1 MIKGMGRAL
10 NFAWKWRGGATGI
23 REDELEVQREDR
35 PVPATLFTPN
45 YARSPLPGWVVL
57 HGLTRPGRHHPN
69 LLRFA
74 KALAGS
80 GAAVLIPEIPEW
92 RELHLAPEEAG
103 ATIQAAVLQL
113 SGMEGILPGH
123 VGLMGFSM
131 GVSHVLYSATDPALK
146 GSLRGIAGFGGFGD
160 MERTIRF
167 LFRGEH
173 EWEGT
178 TRELDPDPYGRW
190 VVAGN
195 YLPRLEGY
203 ETAADVAEC
212 LLQLARAA
220 GDLQIGAWEACYD
233 SMKDDLLRSIH
244 PSRRDL
250 FRALAPAS
258 GHRPPVE
265 ITEHLAPLL
274 AQAAYD
280 DSPSARPVSFLG
292 EIPVPV
298 RLVHGRGDRLIP
310 FTESLRIAEAFPAD
324 SDVRVYL
331 TGLFSHS
338 QAEKGGGTGAGEPGV
353 EEQLNF
359 VRILADILTLV

>member
-10 NFAWKWRGGATGI
+10 RFAWNWRGGATGI
-23 REDELEVQREDR
+23 REYELEVRREDR
-35 PVPATLFTPN
+35 LVPATLFKPDRTQ
-45 YARSPLPGWVVL
+45 RPLPGWVVL

-69 LLRFA
+69 LLRFT

-92 RELHLAPEEAG
+92 RELHLAPEEAA
-103 ATIQAAVLQL
+103 ATIRSAVLHLGDLDGVL
-113 SGMEGILPGH
+113 SNHLGI
-123 VGLMGFSM
+123 MGFSM
-131 GVSHVLYSATDPALK
+131 GVPQVLYAATDPALK
-146 GSLRGIAGFGGFGD
+146 GRLRGIAGFGGFGD

-167 LFRGEH
+167 LFNGEH

-178 TRELDPDPYGRW
+178 ARSLDPDPYGRW

-195 YLPRLEGY
+195 YLPELEGY
-203 ETAADVAEC
+203 EDSGDVAQA
-212 LLQLARAA
+212 LLDLARAA
-220 GDLQIGAWEACYD
+220 GDLQVGAWEASLD
-233 SMKDDLLRSIH
+233 SLKEDLLEGIH
-244 PSRRDL
+244 FSRHNL
-250 FRALAPAS
+250 FRALAPTS
-258 GHRPPVE
+258 GELPPAE
-265 ITEHLAPLL
+265 ITDRLTPLL
-274 AQAAYD
+274 AGAAHK
-280 DSPSARPVSFLG
+280 DSPTAMPMSFVK

-310 FTESLRIAEAFPAD
+310 YTESLRIVESFPAD
-324 SDVRVYL
+324 SDVRVHL

-338 QAEKGGGTGAGEPGV
+338 QAEKGGGAGAGGPGV

>member
-1 MIKGMGRAL
+1 MFRGMGRAL

-23 REDELEVQREDR
+23 REDELEVQRGDR
-35 PVPATLFTPN
+35 PVPATLFMPN
-45 YARSPLPGWVVL
+45 YTRVPLPGWVVL

-92 RELHLAPEEAG
+92 RELHLAPEEAA
-103 ATIQAAVLQL
+103 ATIRAAVLHLGDLDGVL
-113 SGMEGILPGH
+113 SSHL
-123 VGLMGFSM
+123 GLMGFSM
-131 GVSHVLYSATDPALK
+131 GVPQVLYSGIDPALA
-146 GSLRGIAGFGGFGD
+146 GRLRGIVGFGGFGD

-178 TRELDPDPYGRW
+178 TRTLDPDPYGRW

-195 YLPRLEGY
+195 YLPQLEGY
-203 ETAADVAEC
+203 GDSGDVAQA
-212 LLQLARAA
+212 LLDLARAA
-220 GDLQIGAWEACYD
+220 GDLQVGAWEARFD
-233 SMKDDLLRSIH
+233 SLKEELLKGIH
-244 PSRRDL
+244 SSRRDL

-258 GHRPPVE
+258 GLRPPVE
-265 ITEHLAPLL
+265 ITERLAPLL
-274 AQAAYD
+274 AGAAHA
-280 DSPSARPVSFLG
+280 DSPSAKPKSFVG
-292 EIPVPV
+292 KIPVPV
-298 RLVHGRGDRLIP
+298 RLIHGRGDRLIP
-310 FTESLRIAEAFPAD
+310 FTESLRIFESFPAD

-338 QAEKGGGTGAGEPGV
+338 QAEKGGGMGAGGPKV

-359 VRILADILTLV
+359 LRILADILTLV

>member
-1 MIKGMGRAL
+1 
-10 NFAWKWRGGATGI
+10 
-23 REDELEVQREDR
+23 
-35 PVPATLFTPN
+35 
-45 YARSPLPGWVVL
+45 
-57 HGLTRPGRHHPN
+57 
-69 LLRFA
+69 LRFA

-92 RELHLAPEEAG
+92 RELHLAPVEAG
-103 ATIQAAVLQL
+103 ATIRAAVLHL
-113 SGMEGILPGH
+113 GRLEGVIPDH

-131 GVSHVLYSATDPALK
+131 GVSHVLHSAIDPALS
-146 GSLRGIAGFGGFGD
+146 GRLGGIAGFGGFGD

-195 YLPRLEGY
+195 YLPELEGY
-203 ETAADVAEC
+203 EDAADVAES
-212 LLQLARAA
+212 LLELARAA
-220 GDLQIGAWEACYD
+220 GDLQVGAWDARYD
-233 SMKDDLLRSIH
+233 SLKEDLLRGIH
-244 PSRRDL
+244 PSRQDL
-250 FRALAPAS
+250 FRALAPDS
-258 GHRPPVE
+258 GHRPPVG
-265 ITEHLAPLL
+265 ITEQIAPLL
-274 AQAAYD
+274 AQAAHSA
-280 DSPSARPVSFLG
+280 SPSAKPTSFLDQ
-292 EIPVPV
+292 ITVPV

-310 FTESLRIAEAFPAD
+310 YTESLRLGQGFPAD
-324 SDVRVYL
+324 SNVKVYL

-338 QAEKGGGTGAGEPGV
+338 QTEKGGGMGAGEPGV